1 MRARL
6 AAYEGTGLEPEEIKD
21 MMRKRKWHEALLV
34 MDKDR
39 AREIAKAE
47 AEGRLVVL
55 SYKE

>member
-1 MRARL
+1 
-6 AAYEGTGLEPEEIKD
+6 
-21 MMRKRKWHEALLV
+21 MMRKLKWHEALLV